1 VVADRDIVRGGRPG
15 APESTRDDGLV
26 LSEQLV
32 TRINRFNAA
41 HAWNHN
47 DHYHRWIL
55 RQLPATIHRALDVG
69 CGTGDLA
76 RTLAGRATQ
85 VEGIDT
91 AATMI
96 DHARR
101 LSLPS
106 RQLSFRVGSLLDL
119 PPDRRYDAITAVA
132 VVHHTPFA
140 EATGRLAG
148 VLSPGGCLLIV
159 GCYRE
164 ESWSDRAVGL
174 VAVPANMAI
183 GLYRSRNQQAPP
195 VSMSAPV
202 APANMTLAAV
212 RDAAGSLL
220 PGFRLRRGLF
230 WRYLLK
236 YTAPPS

>member
-1 VVADRDIVRGGRPG
+1 
-15 APESTRDDGLV
+15 V

-47 DHYHRWIL
+47 DFYHRWIL
-55 RQLPATIHRALDVG
+55 RRLPRTITRALDVG

-91 AATMI
+91 DSTMI

-101 LSLPS
+101 LSPPS
-106 RQLSFRVGSLLDL
+106 RHLSFRVASLLDL
-119 PPDRRYDAITAVA
+119 PPGRRYDVITAVA

-140 EATGRLAG
+140 EAIRRLAA
-148 VLSPGGCLLIV
+148 VLSPGGTLFIV

-164 ESWSDRAVGL
+164 ESLSDLAVSL
-174 VAVPANMAI
+174 VAIPANMAI
-183 GLYRSRNQQAPP
+183 GLHRSRSRQAPP
-195 VSMSAPV
+195 LSMSAPI
-202 APANMTLAAV
+202 APANMTLAAI
-212 RDAAGSLL
+212 RDAAGNLL

-230 WRYLLK
+230 WRYLLR
-236 YTAPPS
+236 YTAPSS